1 MDRCAVAKA
10 ARAAAEGLKS
20 KPAFLIRQRDVTRII
35 GRSVATAVSNAVT
48 AFPKKHF
55 PAIHPRRRDA
65 RSGHLAVTMM
75 REPVVRVANTD
86 ISGCDCGV
94 VWVVVPRAST
104 EPCSEGR
111 QGTAKACCCA
121 GPSCKTD
128 DGQAC
133 YASPG
138 CCGRRCGRRGTY
150 LDRSVRYLGR
160 LHGDASRQEGL
171 FCIGETVVIQNQSA
185 ESPAR
190 SRLRF
195 RLDASG
201 GKSRQRSFDHD
212 RIRAEA
218 GLGILA

>member
-1 MDRCAVAKA
+1 MPVTLMVRWWCRTAARICAVPAPRICCNGAMRSGKSSASAGRRGEIKA
-10 ARAAAEGLKS
+10 
-20 KPAFLIRQRDVTRII
+20 AFLIRQRDVARTL

-86 ISGCDCGV
+86 ISGCDCGD

-111 QGTAKACCCA
+111 KGTGKACRCA
-121 GPSCKTD
+121 GPSRKTD

-133 YASPG
+133 FASPG
-138 CCGRRCGRRGTY
+138 CGGRRCGRRRAHP
-150 LDRSVRYLGR
+150 DRSVRYLGR

-171 FCIGETVVIQNQSA
+171 FCVGEAV
-185 ESPAR
+185 
-190 SRLRF
+190 
-195 RLDASG
+195 
-201 GKSRQRSFDHD
+201 
-212 RIRAEA
+212 
-218 GLGILA
+218 